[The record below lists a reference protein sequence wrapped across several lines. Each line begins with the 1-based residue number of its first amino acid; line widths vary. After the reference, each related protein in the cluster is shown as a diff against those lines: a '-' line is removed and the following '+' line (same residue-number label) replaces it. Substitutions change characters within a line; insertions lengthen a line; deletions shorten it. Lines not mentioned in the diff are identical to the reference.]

1 MRAVKISLELAI
13 VPIRKFLI
21 IFFIY
26 MRLLFGKD
34 TREPIKEIKVNKQP
48 IRESENIKKNK
59 NFLYLKEYQE
69 VFLSQDLTP
78 RYNMKTDHPVEQ
90 FYKRHMNND

>member
-34 TREPIKEIKVNKQP
+34 AREPIKETKLNKQVS
-48 IRESENIKKNK
+48 RESENIKKNK
-59 NFLYLKEYQE
+59 HLLYLKEYQE
-69 VFLSQDLTP
+69 VFLS
-78 RYNMKTDHPVEQ
+78 
-90 FYKRHMNND
+90 